1 MSTPAMSLNSSPARC
16 GAPPFDD
23 EAKESLPGL
32 AFACAISSATLRTG
46 SPGVTTRISGT
57 EAMFVTGAKSAS
69 AS

>member
-16 GAPPFDD
+16 GAPPLEED
-23 EAKESLPGL
+23 AKESRPGL

-46 SPGVTTRISGT
+46 RPGVTTSISGT
-57 EAMFVTGAKSAS
+57 VAMFVTGAKSAS